1 MERHRL
7 GNPRT
12 PGRPRSPEVHGAILD
27 ASIALIREVG
37 YDAVSMEGIA
47 AQAGVGKAA
56 LYRRWPSK
64 EALVVEALG
73 RLVARLPVPDTG
85 TLAED
90 VRLIRRADLGMY
102 ADPATGLLLSGLV
115 AAMARSKPIA
125 RAFRE
130 GFVATRHDALRTAL
144 ARGVARGELRDDADL
159 DLVVEMLNAPLFYRY
174 LLSGRPVN
182 ETLVADVT
190 ASVLRAFAPAA
201 RTTPPR
207 KRRARRHTDR
217 DPR

>member
-1 MERHRL
+1 MERHRIATTR
-7 GNPRT
+7 PA
-12 PGRPRSPEVHGAILD
+12 GRPRSPEVHGAILD
-27 ASIALIREVG
+27 ASIALIRDVG
-37 YDAVSMEGIA
+37 YDAVTMEGIA
-47 AQAGVGKAA
+47 ARAGVGKAA

-73 RLVARLPVPDTG
+73 RLLATIPTPDTG

-90 VRLIRRADLGMY
+90 VRLVMRANLGMY
-102 ADPATGLLLSGLV
+102 ADPASGLLLSGLV

-125 RAFRE
+125 RAVRE
-130 GFVATRHDALRTAL
+130 GFVAARHDALRTAL
-144 ARGVARGELRDDADL
+144 ARAVARGELRDDADL

-201 RTTPPR
+201 RTARPGT
-207 KRRARRHTDR
+207 RRARRAAPDTR
-217 DPR
+217 